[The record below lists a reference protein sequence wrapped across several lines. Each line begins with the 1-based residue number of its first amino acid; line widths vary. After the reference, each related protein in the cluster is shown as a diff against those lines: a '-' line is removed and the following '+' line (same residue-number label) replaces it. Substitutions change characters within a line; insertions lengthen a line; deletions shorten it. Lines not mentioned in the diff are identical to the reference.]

1 MHQLTHQLIPHI
13 TFSFDPIS
21 PFAYL
26 AFEQLPMALKG
37 LSYSVS
43 YRPVLFAGMLK
54 HFGQLGPAEIAPK
67 RDWTFRHVSFLAHT
81 LSIPLVPPAA
91 HPFNPLPLLRLLIA
105 SDKTGHGLPSRAS
118 CALILKH
125 VWAGNQHNTS
135 AIDAISL
142 QVLVQALK
150 LKEEDLLND
159 AVKLQLREHT
169 AAAIAEGCFG
179 VPTLSVDGKNFWGLD
194 ALPMLRAYLQGDAWF
209 AQGEWDKAAA
219 LPQGTQRKR

>member
-1 MHQLTHQLIPHI
+1 MHQL

-26 AFEQLPMALKG
+26 AFEQLPKALEG

-67 RDWTFRHVSFLAHT
+67 RDWTFRHVSFLAHS
-81 LSIPLVPPAA
+81 LGIPLVPPAA

-105 SDKTGHGLPSRAS
+105 SDNTGHGLPNRAR
-118 CALILKH
+118 CAQILKH
-125 VWAGNQHNTS
+125 VWAGKPKITP
-135 AIDAISL
+135 ADDAIQL
-142 QVLVQALK
+142 QVLVK
-150 LKEEDLLND
+150 SLNVTTD
-159 AVKLQLREHT
+159 EWQSKTVKHKLREHT
-169 AAAIAEGCFG
+169 EAAIAEGSFG
-179 VPTLSVDGKNFWGLD
+179 VPTIRVDNKNFWGLD

-209 AQGEWDKAAA
+209 TQGQWDKAAS
-219 LPQGTQRKR
+219 LPQGLQRPR

>member
-1 MHQLTHQLIPHI
+1 MHHI

-26 AFEQLPMALKG
+26 AFEQLPLALEG

-67 RDWTFRHVSFLAHT
+67 RDWTFRHVSLLAHS
-81 LSIPLVPPAA
+81 LGIKLVPPAS

-125 VWAGNQHNTS
+125 VWAGRAHLFTADN
-135 AIDAISL
+135 IIPL
-142 QVLVQALK
+142 QVLVQALQ
-150 LKEEDLLND
+150 LKEENLQSD
-159 AVKLQLREHT
+159 AVKRKLREHT
-169 AAAIAEGCFG
+169 DAAITEGSFG
-179 VPTLSVDGKNFWGLD
+179 VPTISVDGKNFWGLD

-219 LPQGTQRKR
+219 LPQGTPRKR